1 MALISSCGCIVR
13 TIQADALH
21 KVRRCGAL
29 GLVKLASYL
38 LRAAINLYQRH
49 LISRQSMRVAVV
61 ATGRLE
67 KSALAL
73 LLGPEDIRPRDDSKR
88 E

>member
-1 MALISSCGCIVR
+1 MALISNCGCVLR
-13 TIQADALH
+13 TVQADALYRA
-21 KVRRCGAL
+21 RRCGAL
-29 GLVKLASYL
+29 GLVKLASCL
-38 LRAAINLYQRH
+38 LRAAINLYQRQ
-49 LISRQSMRVAVV
+49 LISQQSMRVAVA

-73 LLGPEDIRPRDDSKR
+73 LLGPKEIQARDNSKR